1 MGIVFMVA
9 EIRTTEVNLDGLL
22 QVLGEN
28 LYSTPIVA
36 VRELIQNAYD
46 ACVRRRVEADWK
58 ERPEIHITTDS
69 AKLQLIIQDNGSG
82 LSREEVIDYLATIG
96 SGYTR
101 ILRQR
106 SEEESAVGY
115 FGLGFLTTY
124 VVAEQV
130 DFLTKSYQDD
140 HKAWRFSSK
149 GGQAYQLDSTNVAE
163 TGSTV
168 ILHLKD
174 IFEELSD
181 PNFLNKLIRQYCCL
195 LPIDIYLNDYENPIN
210 KIEIPW
216 LMSQQNY
223 SELRIKKTSI
233 EFAKIFDH
241 DFDPIVAFP
250 IKGNDDYKLNGLMW
264 IQDGSYYASSD
275 NRVTSIFIRSMHITN
290 ECKELLPDW
299 AGFVG
304 CVIDTP
310 MLTPTASRESVQQDV
325 NFERVKEILSQ
336 LLVAF
341 IADLAIKADASWR
354 RLISRHNQALLGA
367 AVSDRSLFEAM
378 YKKLAIPTSE
388 GELTIE
394 EILQISCDGTLRV
407 TLDNKGNYE
416 QLISKSLGIPVVLGY
431 RFAVTSFCRRAAEV
445 SNIKIAIL
453 GTIGGNKDFF
463 PVHDVDAQ
471 TKTVL
476 LSLFQIDGAKTV
488 ISYFDP
494 ASLPLVKIDDQDALL
509 KRRIESDEM
518 DKRVGSAAMM
528 LARAFTENL
537 KVEEES
543 YFFINYNN
551 ELITELIKL
560 DPEQQKTLANTILN
574 ITQLMSGSF
583 NQNTNNALVME
594 NLNGHLLQL
603 IRNK

>member
-1 MGIVFMVA
+1 MVA

-46 ACVRRRVEADWK
+46 ACVRRRVESNWQESPK
-58 ERPEIHITTDS
+58 IRILTDQS
-69 AKLQLIIQDNGSG
+69 KLQLIIQDNGSG
-82 LSREEVIDYLATIG
+82 LSREEVINYLATIG

-140 HKAWRFSSK
+140 HRAWRFSSK
-149 GGQAYQLDSTNVAE
+149 GGQAYQLDSANVAE

-168 ILHLKD
+168 VLHLKE
-174 IFEELSD
+174 IFEELSNPD
-181 PNFLNKLIRQYCCL
+181 FLKQLIQQYCCL
-195 LPIDIYLNDYENPIN
+195 LPIDIYLNDYEIPIN

-223 SELRIKKTSI
+223 SELRIKKTSL

-241 DFDPIVAFP
+241 DFEPIVAFP
-250 IKGNDDYKLNGLMW
+250 VKGNDEYKLNGLMW

-310 MLTPTASRESVQQDV
+310 MLTPTASRESVQQDE
-325 NFERVKEILSQ
+325 NFERVKQILSQ
-336 LLVAF
+336 SLVAF

-354 RLISRHNQALLGA
+354 RLFSRHNQALLGA
-367 AVSDRSLFEAM
+367 AVSDRKLFESM

-388 GELTIE
+388 GELTLE
-394 EILQISCDGTLRV
+394 EIQRISGDDTLRI

-416 QLISKSLGIPVVLGY
+416 QLISKCLGIPVIFGY

-445 SNIKIAIL
+445 SDIKIATL
-453 GTIGGNKDFF
+453 GTAGGNKDFF
-463 PVHDVDAQ
+463 PIYDVDEK
-471 TKTVL
+471 TKSLL
-476 LSLFQIDGAKTV
+476 LSLFQADGTKTV
-488 ISYFDP
+488 ISHFDP

-518 DKRVGSAAMM
+518 DQRVGSATMM
-528 LARAFTENL
+528 LARAFTNKLE
-537 KVEEES
+537 VEEES

-551 ELITELIKL
+551 ELITELIEL
-560 DPEQQKTLANTILN
+560 GPEQQNTLANTILQ
-574 ITQLMSGSF
+574 ITQLISGSF
-583 NQNTNNALVME
+583 TQDNNNALVME

>member
-1 MGIVFMVA
+1 MVT

-22 QVLGEN
+22 EVLGEN

-36 VRELIQNAYD
+36 VRELIQNSHD
-46 ACVRRRVEADWK
+46 ACVRRRVEADWQ
-58 ERPEIHITTDS
+58 ENAEIRISTDP

-82 LSREEVIDYLATIG
+82 LSREEIIKYLATIG

-101 ILRQR
+101 VLRQR

-115 FGLGFLTTY
+115 FGLGFLTAY
-124 VVAEQV
+124 VVTEQV

-140 HKAWRFSSK
+140 HNAWRFSSK
-149 GGQAYQLDSTNVAE
+149 GGQAYKLDSANVIE

-174 IFEELSD
+174 VFGELSNSD
-181 PNFLNKLIRQYCCL
+181 FLMSLIQQYCCL
-195 LPIDIYLNDYENPIN
+195 LPIDIYLDDYEDPVNRID
-210 KIEIPW
+210 IPW
-216 LMSQQNY
+216 LMSYQDY
-223 SELRIKKTSI
+223 SELRIKKANI

-241 DFDPIVAFP
+241 DFEPIVAFP
-250 IKGNDDYKLNGLMW
+250 IKGDEEYKLNGLMW

-325 NFERVKEILSQ
+325 NFEKIKEIVSRS
-336 LLVAF
+336 LVDY
-341 IADLAIKADASWR
+341 IAELADKSDASWR
-354 RLISRHNQALLGA
+354 RLFSRHNQALLGA
-367 AVSDRSLFEAM
+367 AVSDWRLFDAM
-378 YKKLAIPTSE
+378 QDKLAIPTSE
-388 GELTIE
+388 GELTVE
-394 EILQISCDGTLRV
+394 EILQISGDNTVRI
-407 TLDNKGNYE
+407 TLDNKGNFE
-416 QLISKSLGIPVVLGY
+416 QLISKCLGIPVVLGY
-431 RFAVTSFCRRAAEV
+431 RFAVTSFCRRKAEV
-445 SNIKIAIL
+445 SNIKLATL
-453 GTIGGNKDFF
+453 GTTNSNEDFF
-463 PVHDVDAQ
+463 PEHDVDDQ
-471 TKTVL
+471 TKSLL
-476 LSLFQIDGAKTV
+476 LSLFKVDSAKTI
-488 ISYFDP
+488 ISHFEP

-518 DKRVGSAAMM
+518 DKHVGSATMM
-528 LARAFTENL
+528 LARAFTDKLE
-537 KVEEES
+537 VEEDS
-543 YFFINYNN
+543 YFFVNYNN
-551 ELITELIKL
+551 TLISELIELSR
-560 DPEQQKTLANTILN
+560 EQQNSLAKTILQ

-583 NQNTNNALVME
+583 TQDTNNASVME
-594 NLNGHLLQL
+594 KLNDHLLQL

>member
-1 MGIVFMVA
+1 MVA

-46 ACVRRRVEADWK
+46 ACVRRRVESNWQEPPK
-58 ERPEIHITTDS
+58 IRISTDQS
-69 AKLQLIIQDNGSG
+69 KLQLTIQDNGSG
-82 LSREEVIDYLATIG
+82 LSREEVINYLATIG

-115 FGLGFLTTY
+115 FGLGFLTAY

-140 HKAWRFSSK
+140 RKAWRFSSK
-149 GGQAYQLDSTNVAE
+149 GGQAYQLDSANVAE

-168 ILHLKD
+168 VLHLKEV
-174 IFEELSD
+174 FEELSNPD
-181 PNFLNKLIRQYCCL
+181 FLKQLIQQYCCL
-195 LPIDIYLNDYENPIN
+195 LPIDIYLNDCETPIN

-223 SELRIKKTSI
+223 SELRIKKTSL

-241 DFDPIVAFP
+241 DFEPIVAFP
-250 IKGNDDYKLNGLMW
+250 VKGNDEYKLNGLMW

-275 NRVTSIFIRSMHITN
+275 NRVTSIFIRSMYITN

-325 NFERVKEILSQ
+325 NFERVKQILSQ
-336 LLVAF
+336 SLVAF

-354 RLISRHNQALLGA
+354 RLFSRHNQALLGA
-367 AVSDRSLFEAM
+367 AVSDRRLFESM

-388 GELTIE
+388 GELTLE
-394 EILQISCDGTLRV
+394 EILRISGDNTLRI

-416 QLISKSLGIPVVLGY
+416 QLISKCLGIPVIFGY
-431 RFAVTSFCRRAAEV
+431 RFAVTSFCRRVTEV
-445 SNIKIAIL
+445 SDIKIATL
-453 GTIGGNKDFF
+453 GTTSGNKDFF
-463 PVHDVDAQ
+463 PMYDVGEK
-471 TKTVL
+471 TKSLL
-476 LSLFQIDGAKTV
+476 LSLFQADGAKTV
-488 ISYFDP
+488 ISHFDP

-518 DKRVGSAAMM
+518 DQRVGSATMM
-528 LARAFTENL
+528 LARAFTDKLE
-537 KVEEES
+537 VEEDS

-551 ELITELIKL
+551 ELITELIEL
-560 DPEQQKTLANTILN
+560 GPEQQHTLANTILQ
-574 ITQLMSGSF
+574 ITQLISGSF
-583 NQNTNNALVME
+583 TQDNNNALVME
-594 NLNGHLLQL
+594 NLNGHLLRL